1 MSQKAMFSS
10 ARRGGIA
17 VPNAV
22 VHNEDLSY
30 VAMALLIKSLAMK
43 PDAPMGYR
51 ALQGRGLGESATRK
65 ALRELEEKGFRFRF
79 RVRHEGKWR
88 DWVVSSDAPIGP
100 EDAYQDIVERIEDR
114 GLVGAK
120 IASCSSHPD
129 FKMPSLEPRQ
139 NAEKD
144 FARNFRQRG
153 GEDLCLNIQAEV
165 SEARQTTA
173 QSHRDS
179 NTSSLRSEV
188 SITNQPENPDVQ
200 TPADGNLVVGSE
212 SQRDRVAAPSVRR
225 LAEAEQRLVDRMVPA
240 PMRQVLDA
248 SSALRIATA
257 LRRCVVEGWSE
268 REVYNRLN
276 NNPLPDKFA
285 AGLVIHRVEAIR
297 DTNPPKK
304 KLPVPAPAPSRGGD
318 SQSGPGQ
325 ETSPR
330 TPPPPEFFQELRRQY
345 PSLSRHPNVRSRR

>member
-22 VHNEDLSY
+22 VHNDDLSY

-129 FKMPSLEPRQ
+129 FKILSLEPRQ

-144 FARNFRQRG
+144 FARSFRQRG

-165 SEARQTTA
+165 SEARRTTA

-188 SITNQPENPDVQ
+188 SITNQPDETDVPDV
-200 TPADGNLVVGSE
+200 PDRGSVGDNAHPPQE
-212 SQRDRVAAPSVRR
+212 AAPSVRR
-225 LAEAEQRLVDRMVPA
+225 LDESEQGLVDRMVPD
-240 PMRQVLDA
+240 PMRRVLDG
-248 SSALRIATA
+248 SSARRIATA
-257 LRRCVVEGWSE
+257 LQWCVAEGWSE
-268 REVYNRLN
+268 REVYSRLN

-304 KLPVPAPAPSRGGD
+304 KLPVPAPSPSRGGD

-325 ETSPR
+325 ETSPS
-330 TPPPPEFFQELRRQY
+330 TPLPPEFFQELRRQY

>member
-88 DWVVSSDAPIGP
+88 DWVVSSDSPIAP

-129 FKMPSLEPRQ
+129 FKIPSLEPRQ

-188 SITNQPENPDVQ
+188 SITNQPEKPAVQ
-200 TPADGNLVVGSE
+200 EPPAAELVGRE
-212 SQRDRVAAPSVRR
+212 SQQARQAAPSVRR
-225 LAEAEQRLVDRMVPA
+225 LDEVEQGLVDRMVPA
-240 PMRQVLDA
+240 PMRQVLDG

-257 LRRCVVEGWSE
+257 LQWCVAEGWSE

-276 NNPLPDKFA
+276 NNPLPGKFA
-285 AGLVIHRVEAIR
+285 AGLVIHRVEVIR

-304 KLPVPAPAPSRGGD
+304 KLPVPAPSPSRGGD

-325 ETSPR
+325 ETTLR
-330 TPPPPEFFQELRRQY
+330 TTPPPEFFEELRRQY
-345 PSLSRHPNVRSRR
+345 PSLNRHPHARSRR

>member
-88 DWVVSSDAPIGP
+88 DWVVSSDSPIAP

-129 FKMPSLEPRQ
+129 FKIPSLEPRQ

-188 SITNQPENPDVQ
+188 SITNQPEKPAVQ
-200 TPADGNLVVGSE
+200 EPPAAELVGSE
-212 SQRDRVAAPSVRR
+212 SQQARQAAPSVRR
-225 LAEAEQRLVDRMVPA
+225 LDEVEQGLVDRMVPA
-240 PMRQVLDA
+240 PMRQVLDG

-257 LRRCVVEGWSE
+257 LQWCVAEGWSE

-276 NNPLPDKFA
+276 NNPLPGKFA
-285 AGLVIHRVEAIR
+285 AGLVIHRVEVIR

-304 KLPVPAPAPSRGGD
+304 KLPVPAPSPSRGGD

-325 ETSPR
+325 ETTLR
-330 TPPPPEFFQELRRQY
+330 TTPPPEFFEELRRQY
-345 PSLSRHPNVRSRR
+345 PSLNRHPHARSRR

>member
-10 ARRGGIA
+10 TRRGGIA

-88 DWVVSSDAPIGP
+88 DWVVSSDSPIAP
-100 EDAYQDIVERIEDR
+100 EDAYQDVVERIEDR

-129 FKMPSLEPRQ
+129 FKTPAQEPRQ

-188 SITNQPENPDVQ
+188 SITNQPDETAAPDVPDQ
-200 TPADGNLVVGSE
+200 GLVGNIARP
-212 SQRDRVAAPSVRR
+212 SQEAAPSVRR
-225 LAEAEQRLVDRMVPA
+225 LDEAEQGLVDRMVPT
-240 PMRQVLDA
+240 PMRHVLDG
-248 SSALRIATA
+248 SSARRIATA
-257 LRRCVVEGWSE
+257 LQQCVADGWSE

-276 NNPLPDKFA
+276 NNPLPEKFA

-304 KLPVPAPAPSRGGD
+304 KLPVPAPSPSRGGD
-318 SQSGPGQ
+318 SQPGPGQ
-325 ETSPR
+325 ETRLR
-330 TPPPPEFFQELRRQY
+330 TTPSPEFFEELRRQY
-345 PSLSRHPNVRSRR
+345 PSLNRHPNVRSRR